1 MAKGS
6 SGDRNGGFDGNDGG
20 VAAKTEAVA
29 VAAMVETVVATAA
42 KLRHLQQNVKGG
54 CYSLRDYGCGGG
66 GIGSG

>member
-1 MAKGS
+1 MVKGS
-6 SGDRNGGFDGNDGG
+6 SGDRNGGFDRNDGG
-20 VAAKTEAVA
+20 IAAEPEAVA

-42 KLRHLQQNVKGG
+42 KLRRLQQNVSCG